1 MSTRPNPDKKSS
13 KPDKA
18 DAARAHA
25 LDLYQSALLLMQQ
38 GKFERAHTAFTKLAP
53 IAPPEIAER
62 VRMYLTACAQQ
73 LAANK
78 NTFATPG
85 EHYDYAISLL
95 NEGQYD
101 DARHELDAILKKHS
115 KYDEAFYGL
124 ALLAALTGD
133 SESCLQQLAEAISLN
148 PRYRIQARSDPD
160 FQEMFDDPRFTELL
174 YPES

>member
-85 EHYDYAISLL
+85 EHYD
-95 NEGQYD
+95 